1 MKSLFSVFPFSFKC
15 VVCSKLKSIYQ
26 SVGFVEEAGNVRDRR
41 RLCSQACLRV
51 MARELRVNEGVN
63 EYHLY

>member
-1 MKSLFSVFPFSFKC
+1 
-15 VVCSKLKSIYQ
+15 VCSKLKSIYQ